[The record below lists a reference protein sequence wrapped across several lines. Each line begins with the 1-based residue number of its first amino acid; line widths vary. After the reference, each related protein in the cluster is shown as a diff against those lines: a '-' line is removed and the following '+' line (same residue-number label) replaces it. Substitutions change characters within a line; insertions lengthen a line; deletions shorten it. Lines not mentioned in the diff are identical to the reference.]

1 MLFISIFVAHILLNF
16 TTMKKLLTLFA
27 IGLTSISLFATE
39 GDTKKPITIVKDKPV
54 DDTIIRPRTP
64 DVSTGID
71 AYYQNGVIYLQFG
84 WDLGCMDV
92 SVTNHATG
100 EQWLDA
106 VCSDSGAEAVYISTS
121 AGNYTIEL
129 TTDDGTTYSGT
140 FVL

>member
-1 MLFISIFVAHILLNF
+1 
-16 TTMKKLLTLFA
+16 MKKTIILTGIITL
-27 IGLTSISLFATE
+27 IGFVTGNADSNDGKARTE
-39 GDTKKPITIVKDKPV
+39 IPIRKDQ
-54 DDTIIRPRTP
+54 IIRPRTP

-71 AYYQNGVIYLQFG
+71 AYYQNGVIYLQFS

-106 VCSDSGAEAVYISTS
+106 VCSDSGAEAVCISTS

>member
-1 MLFISIFVAHILLNF
+1 MAKILFTIIAF
-16 TTMKKLLTLFA
+16 LFSA
-27 IGLTSISLFATE
+27 VNINAETE
-39 GDTKKPITIVKDKPV
+39 KGDTGSSDKIVVIPIRTPKPIFTG
-54 DDTIIRPRTP
+54 PRTP

-71 AYYQNGVIYLQFG
+71 AYYQNGVIYLQFS

-106 VCSDSGAEAVYISTS
+106 VCSDSGAEAVCISTS

>member
-1 MLFISIFVAHILLNF
+1 MTISMKTILIVMCAMLFIAPCIKAEDL
-16 TTMKKLLTLFA
+16 KKEPDEVP
-27 IGLTSISLFATE
+27 IVIIKGNE
-39 GDTKKPITIVKDKPV
+39 GK
-54 DDTIIRPRTP
+54 PRTP

-84 WDLGCMDV
+84 WELGCMDV

-121 AGNYTIEL
+121 AGNYTTEL
-129 TTDDGTTYSGT
+129 TTDDGTTYSVT
-140 FVL
+140 FTL